1 MRTET
6 ENIGDPAPTGGKSKV
21 YRDLTEETCDVLSP
35 LDAEAVGMA
44 MFEARKRPAM
54 MEYYEKPTEELRREW
69 HEGANSQDVL
79 EEIRR

>member
-1 MRTET
+1 
-6 ENIGDPAPTGGKSKV
+6 
-21 YRDLTEETCDVLSP
+21 
-35 LDAEAVGMA
+35 